1 MSRSRRAV
9 FISMVVVALGA
20 VGALGAFFLDP
31 ARAAVGP
38 LPAEGLLLP
47 ADARFVVG
55 IDVKRFTASPLY
67 KKFAAEARPDT
78 FRDLEE
84 KTGLNLERDVDQVL
98 IAGRPAGSSG
108 PLGVAIVLGSFDS
121 YKLGRAIETHAK
133 AKAAGRSFLGYTEYV
148 FNETS
153 KEAGALALLDGQALV
168 IGTQA
173 GVEAALTAKS
183 QGTTPLRTN
192 VAIMGLL
199 EQVKPGSTVWM
210 VGDQSLLQNL
220 PSTIPAPG
228 AGGSG
233 NSITLPALKSLI
245 VTGDLDPMVAL
256 SITGDTPDAAAAKNL
271 GDIVRGFVA
280 LASLQASQRP
290 ELKDLASAIS
300 VTTDATRV
308 QVNAR
313 IPYELLDALHP
324 KRAAAAPQAIAP

>member
-1 MSRSRRAV
+1 MSRSQRVV

-38 LPAEGLLLP
+38 LAADGLLLP
-47 ADARFVVG
+47 ADARFVIG

-67 KKFAAEARPDT
+67 KRFTAQARPDALG
-78 FRDLEE
+78 DLEE

-98 IAGRPAGSSG
+98 IAGRPSGSSG
-108 PLGVAIVLGSFDS
+108 AGVAIVLGSFDN
-121 YKLGRAIETHAK
+121 YKLGRAIETNAK
-133 AKAAGRSFLGYTEYV
+133 GKSAGRSFLGYTEYV
-148 FNETS
+148 FNETG
-153 KEAGALALLDGQALV
+153 KEAGALALLDGQALL
-168 IGTQA
+168 IGTKA
-173 GVEAALTAKS
+173 EVEAALTAKS

-192 VAIMGLL
+192 VSIMGLL

-233 NSITLPALKSLI
+233 NSITLPALKSVI
-245 VTGDLDPMVAL
+245 VTGDLDPML
-256 SITGDTPDAAAAKNL
+256 SLSMTGDTPDEAAAKNL
-271 GDIVRGFVA
+271 GDIMRGFVA

-290 ELKDLASAIS
+290 EFKDLASAIS
-300 VTTDATRV
+300 VTTEANRV
-308 QVNAR
+308 HVNAR
-313 IPYELLDALHP
+313 IPYEMLDALRP
-324 KRAAAAPQAIAP
+324 KKAAAAPAAIGR

>member
-1 MSRSRRAV
+1 MSRSQRVV
-9 FISMVVVALGA
+9 FISMVVVALGG

-38 LPAEGLLLP
+38 LPADGLLLP
-47 ADARFVVG
+47 ADARFVIG

-67 KKFAAEARPDT
+67 KKFAAQARPDT

-98 IAGRPAGSSG
+98 IAGRPAGSSV
-108 PLGVAIVLGSFDS
+108 PGVAIVLGSFDT
-121 YKLGRAIETHAK
+121 YKLGRAIETNAK

-148 FNETS
+148 FNEAG
-153 KEAGALALLDGQALV
+153 KEPGALALLDGQALV
-168 IGTQA
+168 IGTSA
-173 GVEAALTAKS
+173 AVEAALTARS
-183 QGTTPLRTN
+183 QGATPLRTN
-192 VAIMGLL
+192 PSIMGLL
-199 EQVKPGSTVWM
+199 ERVKPGSTVWM

-228 AGGSG
+228 SGGSG
-233 NSITLPALKSLI
+233 NFITLPALKSLI

-256 SITGDTPDAAAAKNL
+256 SITGDTPDEAAAKNL
-271 GDIVRGFVA
+271 GDVVRGFVA

-290 ELKDLASAIS
+290 EFKDLASAIS
-300 VTTDATRV
+300 VTTEASRV

-313 IPYELLDALHP
+313 IPYEMLDALQP
-324 KRAAAAPQAIAP
+324 KKAAAAPQAIGQ